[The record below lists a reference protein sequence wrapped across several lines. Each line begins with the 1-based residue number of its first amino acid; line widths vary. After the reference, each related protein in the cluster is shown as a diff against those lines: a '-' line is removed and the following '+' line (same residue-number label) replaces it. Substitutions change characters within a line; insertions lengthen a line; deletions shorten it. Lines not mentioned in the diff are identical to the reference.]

1 MAVKKLL
8 ASLLVCVAGA
18 ASSQTLVST
27 IISHEEQLSAFYFS
41 DGTHGSYRQSW
52 TTQSLES
59 TPAGRSI
66 FDVEADGKLGIFDAQ
81 LLVHCQIPELLHWAR
96 CQRIRFRQ
104 QRSNRVDFKNS
115 TIYLLTSSSDI

>member
-1 MAVKKLL
+1 MTVKKLL

-18 ASSQTLVST
+18 ASSQTLVGT
-27 IISHEEQLSAFYFS
+27 ITSHEEQLGAFYFS
-41 DGTHGSYRQSW
+41 DGTLGYYGQSW
-52 TTQSLES
+52 TTQSLGS
-59 TPAGRSI
+59 TSAGRSI
-66 FDVEADGKLGIFDAQ
+66 FDLEADGKLGLFDVQ
-81 LLVHCQIPELLHWAR
+81 LVVHCQIPELLHWAR